1 MSGKKFNYW
10 AKGETAAK
18 GKGKYFRT
26 RYDFSA
32 VGFRL

>member
-1 MSGKKFNYW
+1 MSGEKFNYW
-10 AKGETAAK
+10 AKE

-32 VGFRL
+32 IGFRL